1 MKIFKKSADGSVNK
15 VETREFPVVGGASD
29 APAPAGAV
37 EEGEGINDLV
47 DWYLNPDAPSPM
59 VNQADG
65 WTSDPSLSASSDA
78 QAPAPPPPPPPDVPD
93 FDEIAIEAARSQAP
107 DDSARKV
114 FEGVQNAI
122 SEPVE
127 TEYAAGQLPVRFE
140 RPPLTEELTE
150 LKHETKQA
158 LTKRLGS
165 ALSDT
170 TVSEDHLQQMVIEGL
185 ADVLLNHDTS
195 GYSEAQLDQ
204 LGDELLN
211 DILGHGP
218 IEPLLEDPLVSE
230 IMVNGSNQVF
240 VERGGRIFETSA
252 RFDNDA
258 QVRRV
263 IDRIV
268 SRIGRRIDESS
279 PMVDARLP
287 DGSRVNAIIPPLAV
301 DGPTLT
307 IRKFSKQALTEQDL
321 VAYNTLT
328 WESVGLLRAFVSGKL
343 NMLISGGT
351 GSGKTTL
358 LNVCSNFI
366 PEGERVVTI
375 EDSVELRLNQRHVV
389 RLESRPSNIEGRGEI
404 SIRDLVKN
412 SLRMRPDR
420 IVVGECRSGEALDM
434 LQAMNTGH
442 DGSLTTLHANSPRD
456 AIARLETLVLM
467 AGMDLPIRAIREQ
480 IASAIDVIVQLNRLR
495 DGTRRVTHITEVVGM
510 EGERVTLADIFLLE
524 TQGLDENGNYIAEL
538 KPTGLRPM
546 VAERLA
552 DHGIELRASLF
563 GDPLADGLVP

>member
-1 MKIFKKSADGSVNK
+1 MKLFKKPDHDENGEEIPPTADAA
-15 VETREFPVVGGASD
+15 GGES
-29 APAPAGAV
+29 
-37 EEGEGINDLV
+37 GITDLV
-47 DWYLNPDAPSPM
+47 DWYLNPEAPSPM
-59 VNQADG
+59 VDQAVDWVQRG
-65 WTSDPSLSASSDA
+65 PSNGGPEAA
-78 QAPAPPPPPPPDVPD
+78 APAVTAAPAPELEALNLNEP
-93 FDEIAIEAARSQAP
+93 IAAPTQPEDDDQA
-107 DDSARKV
+107 SKV
-114 FEGVQNAI
+114 LRDVQNAI
-122 SEPVE
+122 SEPLE
-127 TEYAAGQLPVRFE
+127 TEYVEGALPVRFE
-140 RPPLTEELTE
+140 RPPLTEEMHE
-150 LKHETKQA
+150 LKRQAKDA
-158 LTKRLGS
+158 LTLRLGS
-165 ALSDT
+165 LLTDS
-170 TVSEDHLQQMVIEGL
+170 TVSEDQLQEMVIEGL
-185 ADVLLNHDTS
+185 ADVLLNQDTS

-204 LGDELLN
+204 LGDELLH

-230 IMVNGSNQVF
+230 IMVNGPDMVF
-240 VERGGRIFETSA
+240 VERAGKIFETSA
-252 RFDNDA
+252 KFESDA

-301 DGPTLT
+301 DGSSLT
-307 IRKFSKQALTEQDL
+307 IRKFSKQALSEQDL

-389 RLESRPSNIEGRGEI
+389 RLESRPANVEGRGEV

-442 DGSLTTLHANSPRD
+442 EGSLTTLHANSPRD
-456 AIARLETLVLM
+456 CIARLETLVLM

-480 IASAIDVIVQLNRLR
+480 IASAIDVVVQLNRLR

-510 EGERVTLADIFLLE
+510 EGDTLSLQDIFLLE
-524 TQGLDENGNYIAEL
+524 TQGVDENGNYIAEL

-546 VAERLA
+546 VAQRLA
-552 DHGIELRASLF
+552 EHGIELRASLF
-563 GDPLADGLVP
+563 GDPTSGLGGEL